1 MQHCGIQPY
10 HFKQLQRHVQYFKI
24 HLERSSYVHCICV
37 LNLLQLLPISY
48 VLVLSLTFSL
58 FLSLALT
65 PTPALSSPIFPV
77 SPYSTTPLFP
87 CVERKIPEEDFILLV
102 DGLNEAEFHKPDY
115 GDTVASF
122 ITKIVSKFPS
132 WLKLLVTVR
141 TCLLVRRG
149 QSQST
154 DKRS

>member
-1 MQHCGIQPY
+1 MWNSTISLQTVAATCTVFQNTFGTQQLCALHLRPKPASIIANILCTCSLS
-10 HFKQLQRHVQYFKI
+10 HFLSFP
-24 HLERSSYVHCICV
+24 LTRSYS
-37 LNLLQLLPISY
+37 NSRSLLSPLPP
-48 VLVLSLTFSL
+48 FSL
-58 FLSLALT
+58 
-65 PTPALSSPIFPV
+65 
-77 SPYSTTPLFP
+77 STTPLFP

-122 ITKIVSKFPS
+122 ITKIISKFPS

-149 QSQST
+149 QSRST
-154 DKRS
+154 DKPS